1 MTIIY
6 STNAGSTE
14 RYAKMLSEKL
24 SCEVVN
30 ITKSG
35 DVSSDEEIIFMSWIM
50 AGTLQNYAAAKERF
64 SNIKAVCA
72 VGMFS
77 TDDKLSEVKEK
88 NGIEEEIFLLPGAFN
103 MNNLS
108 GMYKMMMG
116 MAMKMIKSKLK
127 ESTDPKAKE
136 LAEKFE
142 EGFDLV
148 NEENLTKVIGYLA

>member
-1 MTIIY
+1 MIIIY

-14 RYAKMLSEKL
+14 CYAKMLSEKL
-24 SCEVVN
+24 SCEAVN
-30 ITKSG
+30 ITKAG
-35 DVSSDEEIIFMSWIM
+35 DVSADEEIIFMSWIM
-50 AGTLQNYAAAKERF
+50 AGALQNYAAAKEKF
-64 SNIKAVCA
+64 SNIRAVCA

-127 ESTDPKAKE
+127 ESDDPKAKE

-148 NEENLTKVIGYLA
+148 NEENLTKVIEYLA